1 MSVFNQS
8 RQNVIRVLFLV
19 AFGILIIRLLFLQ
32 LSSSKY
38 DLLALDNAVSKTIV
52 YPDRGIIF
60 DRNGKSIL
68 ENTLTYDL
76 MVLPNAVKNLDTVG
90 LCRIL
95 RISPKVFHERLIG
108 SIIKNGKFR
117 PSVFESA
124 IDTETFVQLQENI
137 FRFEPGFYLQ
147 ERPIRS
153 YPYKAAAHV
162 LGYVGEVDSNI
173 LKRTNFYY
181 QMGDYMGLSGLERYY
196 ESILMGKRGI
206 RYQVKDNKN
215 RIVGPYEKG
224 IYDSIAIA
232 GRNLNTYLDI
242 ELQVLAERLLKNK
255 LGAIVAI
262 EPKTGG
268 ILAMASGPTYDPN
281 MLTGSYRKT
290 NFSYMLRDTA
300 RPLFNRAIKGQYAPG
315 STIKPMGALIALDEG
330 VITPSF
336 GYGCGGAYRGCNR
349 PIACEHKNP
358 AHAANLRLALANSCN
373 SYFSHIYRMAVD
385 NKQDRDIRKGYT
397 RWKGYMNSFGMGV
410 RLGLDL
416 PSEDKGLIT
425 DTSFYNR
432 LYNNSWNSCTNVFL
446 GIGQGEMQ
454 ATPLQMANLM
464 CIIANKGYYYTPH
477 FVKSIENEDEN
488 DTLLNKFKVRHEVTK
503 IPDTIY
509 NIVQLGMQD
518 VVDHGTAMG
527 ARIDG
532 ISIAGKTG
540 TAENYGIINGKREKL
555 KNHSWFVCFA
565 PRENPTIAIA
575 VIVENAGFGATWAT
589 PMASLM
595 MEKYLRDTL
604 SAARWKEVERIEG
617 TEIILPVV
625 KMKRRRLDSLRKEK
639 MKLQMNRMHAYNSTS
654 AKKSDQ
660 NKSNDIQSVHFEA
673 ILKDEESVY

>member
-385 NKQDRDIRKGYT
+385 NRQDRDIRQGYT

-518 VVDHGTAMG
+518 VVDRGTAMG

-654 AKKSDQ
+654 PKKSDQ
-660 NKSNDIQSVHFEA
+660 NKSNEIQSVHFEA

>member
-1 MSVFNQS
+1 
-8 RQNVIRVLFLV
+8 
-19 AFGILIIRLLFLQ
+19 
-32 LSSSKY
+32 
-38 DLLALDNAVSKTIV
+38 
-52 YPDRGIIF
+52 
-60 DRNGKSIL
+60 
-68 ENTLTYDL
+68 
-76 MVLPNAVKNLDTVG
+76 
-90 LCRIL
+90 
-95 RISPKVFHERLIG
+95 
-108 SIIKNGKFR
+108 
-117 PSVFESA
+117 
-124 IDTETFVQLQENI
+124 
-137 FRFEPGFYLQ
+137 
-147 ERPIRS
+147 
-153 YPYKAAAHV
+153 
-162 LGYVGEVDSNI
+162 
-173 LKRTNFYY
+173 
-181 QMGDYMGLSGLERYY
+181 
-196 ESILMGKRGI
+196 
-206 RYQVKDNKN
+206 
-215 RIVGPYEKG
+215 
-224 IYDSIAIA
+224 
-232 GRNLNTYLDI
+232 
-242 ELQVLAERLLKNK
+242 
-255 LGAIVAI
+255 
-262 EPKTGG
+262 
-268 ILAMASGPTYDPN
+268 MASGPTYDPN
-281 MLTGSYRKT
+281 LLTGSFRKT

-330 VITPSF
+330 VITPSY

-385 NKQDRDIRKGYT
+385 NRQDRNIRLGYT

-410 RLGLDL
+410 KLGLDL

-464 CIIANKGYYYTPH
+464 CIIANKGFYYTPH
-477 FVKSIENEDEN
+477 FVKSVENENEN
-488 DTLLNKFKVRHEVTK
+488 DTLLNKFKIRHEVTK

-518 VVDHGTAMG
+518 VVDRGTAMG
-527 ARIDG
+527 ARIEG

-540 TAENYGIINGKREKL
+540 TAENYGIINGRREKL

-617 TEIILPVV
+617 TEIILPIV
-625 KMKRRRLDSLRKEK
+625 KMKRRRLDSLRREK
-639 MKLQMNRMHAYNSTS
+639 MKSQINR
-654 AKKSDQ
+654 
-660 NKSNDIQSVHFEA
+660 
-673 ILKDEESVY
+673 